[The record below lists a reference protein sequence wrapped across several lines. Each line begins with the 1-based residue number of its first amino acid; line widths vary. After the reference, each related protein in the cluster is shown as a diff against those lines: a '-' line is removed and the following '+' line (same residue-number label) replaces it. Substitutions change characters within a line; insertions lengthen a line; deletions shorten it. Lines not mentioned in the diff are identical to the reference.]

1 MLTKEKVAKR
11 LAKNLRQLRTSKGVS
26 QEDLSVQAGLG
37 RAYYWRV
44 EQGSI
49 NVTLETLVRLSNAL
63 HVDVADLLA
72 KSKT

>member
-11 LAKNLRQLRTSKGVS
+11 LAKNLRKLRALKGVS

-49 NVTLETLVRLSNAL
+49 NVTLETLVKLGNAL
-63 HVDVADLLA
+63 HVDVIDLL
-72 KSKT
+72 SKDKK